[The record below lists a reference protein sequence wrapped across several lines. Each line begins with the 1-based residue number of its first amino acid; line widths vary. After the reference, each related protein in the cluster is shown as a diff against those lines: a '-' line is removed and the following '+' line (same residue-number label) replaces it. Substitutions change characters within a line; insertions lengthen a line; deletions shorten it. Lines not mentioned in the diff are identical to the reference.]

1 LTEDAA
7 SLQSRVD
14 YLETSTVDT
23 EVVTRLEAKIR
34 DLEAKYD
41 FEQTL
46 RNRAEVTELCYYYY
60 YYHPPL
66 TA

>member
-1 LTEDAA
+1 MTEDAA
-7 SLQSRVD
+7 TLQSRVD

-23 EVVTRLEAKIR
+23 EVVTRLEARVR

-46 RNRAEVTELCYYYY
+46 RNRAEVNELSAGNNTTII
-60 YYHPPL
+60 L
-66 TA
+66 

>member
-7 SLQSRVD
+7 TLQSRVD

-23 EVVTRLEAKIR
+23 EVVTRLEARVR

-46 RNRAEVTELCYYYY
+46 RNRAEVNELSAGNNTTII
-60 YYHPPL
+60 L
-66 TA
+66 